1 MSRPWAIALD
11 LGNGDVEL
19 VPELFPSEAEAAL
32 FGDACF
38 SPMPFTIVRID
49 Q

>member
-11 LGNGDVEL
+11 IDCDVEL
-19 VPELFPSEAEAAL
+19 VREFFPTEAEAER

-38 SPMPFTIVRID
+38 SPMPFMIVRID